1 MKVIVLAFTLNGQSV
16 KKILEAIQDIK
27 KEYPEAICIHAL
39 PIHQMLDK
47 IDEQDVFYNL
57 EENYPYQLNL
67 FNDKSGQPLHKEL
80 CSVAVNLK
88 AQVCVIGEVK
98 EGVAEE
104 VELYKAAELPIKYYT
119 LD

>member
-1 MKVIVLAFTLNGQSV
+1 MKAIVLAFTPKEQDLE
-16 KKILEAIQDIK
+16 KILATVAVVK
-27 KEYPEAICIHAL
+27 SEYPDAICIHGNL
-39 PIHQMLDK
+39 PRRAVEARQLPTSIVDTLDK
-47 IDEQDVFYNL
+47 HFPI
-57 EENYPYQLNL
+57 QLNM
-67 FNDKSGQPLHKEL
+67 FGDGKPLRKEMRT
-80 CSVAVNLK
+80 VAIRLD